1 MPGIKRKLSIENV
14 NGQVEAI
21 NAKKRALSPPAPSI
35 ESRFKS
41 GLFSPPTIQHYTK
54 AYASSQPYH
63 HGVIPSLISSD
74 LLRNVRSEITTHLS
88 FTPKET
94 DIYKIHQSGD
104 LANLSG
110 LDSSS
115 LLKLPSLLSLRDALY
130 SPQFRDFLSH
140 VTGCGALS
148 GQKTDMAINVYT
160 PGSYLLCH
168 DDVIGSRR
176 VSYILYLTDPDEGR
190 EWQTEWGGALRLYPT
205 KEKTTKSGD
214 KTQVPSPD
222 FSVSIPPS
230 FGQLS
235 FFEVRPGESFH
246 DVEEVYYPDSQIW
259 GEDTKQWEDDVKKRT
274 RMAISGWFHIPQKG
288 EEGYEEGLEQ
298 KLKEMSSLNQ
308 LEGRADEFDEPKN
321 IFTSYEILQS
331 RGSRSVVGNGTSE
344 GKDKENMVE
353 NGDYQN
359 DILTEPELDFLLQYL
374 SPSYLAP
381 DMIEQLATSFSEN
394 SFLQL
399 EQVLKPEFASLLK
412 SHIETEEKHKTSD
425 PSWVTAA
432 PPHKHRYLFQSSTPS
447 TSSNTKR
454 VSSKTDP
461 LDALLNTLLPSPLF
475 RKWLALATSLSP
487 SNLISHNTI
496 ARRFRRGLDYA
507 LASSY
512 DPEGTNPIIGTR
524 AGAEAEG
531 ETEEPQPRLE
541 FTLSLTPS
549 PGWEPPD
556 PPASSNPSTPTT
568 PATAT
573 SAAPRIEPGGT
584 TIYLSTTPSSSSSH
598 PQLPTTGSDPAIYQS
613 RGDNDDDGG
622 GILFA
627 STPAWN
633 RMSIVLRDAG
643 VLRFVKFVSRAAQG
657 DVWDVLGEV
666 RVEGLGGEESERD
679 EDGEEEEEDE
689 GEEEEEDEDEG
700 NGEEDGEEWQGI
712 DD

>member
-1 MPGIKRKLSIENV
+1 MI
-14 NGQVEAI
+14 A
-21 NAKKRALSPPAPSI
+21 
-35 ESRFKS
+35 
-41 GLFSPPTIQHYTK
+41 
-54 AYASSQPYH
+54 
-63 HGVIPSLISSD
+63 SLISSD
-74 LLRNVRSEITTHLS
+74 LLRNVRSEITEHLS

-94 DIYKIHQSGD
+94 DIYKIHQTGD

-130 SPQFRDFLSH
+130 SPQFRDFLSQ
-140 VTGCGALS
+140 VTGCGPLS

-190 EWQTEWGGALRLYPT
+190 QWQAEWGGALRLYPT
-205 KEKTTKSGD
+205 TEKTTKSGD
-214 KTQVPSPD
+214 TTRVPSPE
-222 FSVSIPPS
+222 FSALIPPA

-259 GEDTKQWEDDVKKRT
+259 ETDSKQWEDDVKKRT

-298 KLKEMSSLNQ
+298 KLKETSSLNQ

-321 IFTSYEILQS
+321 VFTPYKAFQS
-331 RGSRSVVGNGTSE
+331 NGSKNTVEKETS
-344 GKDKENMVE
+344 KDKGKEVLAE
-353 NGDYQN
+353 NGDYED
-359 DILTEPELDFLLQYL
+359 DILTESELEFLLQYL

-381 DMIEQLATSFSEN
+381 DMIEELATSFSEN

-412 SHIETEEKHKTSD
+412 SHIERAETHPAPD
-425 PSWVTAA
+425 SWMTAV
-432 PPHKHRYLFQSSTPS
+432 PPHKHRYLFQSSNPS
-447 TSSNTKR
+447 TSPDTGDNGDNSNP
-454 VSSKTDP
+454 VN
-461 LDALLNTLLPSPLF
+461 ALLNTLLPSTPF
-475 RKWLALATSLSP
+475 RKWLALASSLSP
-487 SNLISHNTI
+487 SNLISHNII

-512 DPEGTNPIIGTR
+512 DPEGNHPSNGTTIDS
-524 AGAEAEG
+524 EAEP
-531 ETEEPQPRLE
+531 EPEPEEPQPRLE

-556 PPASSNPSTPTT
+556 PPTSSTSTSPTT
-568 PATAT
+568 P
-573 SAAPRIEPGGT
+573 PIEPGGT
-584 TIYLSTTPSSSSSH
+584 TIYLSTTPSSSSSSQNL
-598 PQLPTTGSDPAIYQS
+598 PQTGSDPAIYQS
-613 RGDNDDDGG
+613 SSLDNNDGDGDGDD

-627 STPAWN
+627 TAPGWN

-643 VLRFVKFVSRAAQG
+643 VLRFVKFVSRGAGG
-657 DVWDVLGEV
+657 DVWDLMGEV
-666 RVEGLGGEESERD
+666 EVRGLEGEEEEEEED
-679 EDGEEEEEDE
+679 EDGEEEEDM
-689 GEEEEEDEDEG
+689 
-700 NGEEDGEEWQGI
+700 EEWHGI